1 MARAWRAPAGRR
13 TGISAAFALLTLG
26 VFVAL
31 AAGPGTTAALAS
43 CPHANAHP
51 HTTSL
56 ANLRTA
62 MRCLVNNKRA
72 KHNLHGLKDNA
83 RLASAARRHTKAM
96 LQKDCF
102 KHRCQGE
109 SPLGKRIKRS
119 GYLQGAKHYFYA
131 EDLGFDR
138 TPKRMIQRLTN
149 SRYNRRNILD
159 GDFRD
164 IGVGVG
170 WGAPR
175 TGRPDSKFAT
185 YTIVFAWR
193 RS

>member
-1 MARAWRAPAGRR
+1 MARACRAPAGRR
-13 TGISAAFALLTLG
+13 TGISVALALATLG
-26 VFVAL
+26 VFVAC
-31 AAGPGTTAALAS
+31 AAGPGTTSALAS
-43 CPHANAHP
+43 CPHANAQP

-62 MRCLVNNKRA
+62 MRCLVNNKRTRHHLPA
-72 KHNLHGLKDNA
+72 LKDNT
-83 RLASAARRHTKAM
+83 RLASAARRHTKVM

-102 KHRCQGE
+102 KHRCPGE

-119 GYLQGAKHYFYA
+119 GYLRGAKHYFYA

-138 TPKRMIQRLTN
+138 TPKRMIQRLIN

-164 IGVGVG
+164 VGVGVG

-175 TGRPDSKFAT
+175 KGRPDSKFAT

>member
-1 MARAWRAPAGRR
+1 MARACGAPAGRR
-13 TGISAAFALLTLG
+13 TGISAAFALATLG

-31 AAGPGTTAALAS
+31 AAGPGTTSALAS
-43 CPHANAHP
+43 CPHANAQP

-62 MRCLVNNKRA
+62 MRCLVNNKRT
-72 KHNLHGLKDNA
+72 KHHLPALKDNT
-83 RLASAARRHTKAM
+83 RLASAGRRHTKAM

-102 KHRCQGE
+102 KHRCPGE

-119 GYLQGAKHYFYA
+119 GYLRGAKHYFYA

-138 TPKRMIQRLTN
+138 TPKRMIQRLIN

-159 GDFRD
+159 ADFRD

-175 TGRPDSKFAT
+175 KGRPDSKFAT